1 MERGTKLKIQETALD
16 LFSQRGYSNVSIREI
31 GKIVGIKEST
41 LYYHFKNKQE
51 IYDVLL
57 SEFRTLTQNILK
69 GFQQELG
76 RVAEIQKAA
85 FVDAGLAY
93 FFQYLLENTVLK
105 FLRMLMID
113 QYTNKE
119 AAQLYQ
125 LLMFENPLEHNHQV
139 FEYLIHKKYFKQE
152 NPEYLALHYFSP
164 FFVLFQRYFATG
176 EVREEIKLIAKH
188 ELCIHLNTFYD
199 TYSISSAKGDKYESI

>member
-1 MERGTKLKIQETALD
+1 MEQGTKTKIQETALD
-16 LFSQRGYSNVSIREI
+16 LFSQRGYNNVSIRDI

-57 SEFRTLTQNILK
+57 LEFRELTQNIQK
-69 GFQQELG
+69 SFHQELG
-76 RVAEIQKAA
+76 KVAEIQKAA
-85 FVDAGLAY
+85 FIDAGLAF
-93 FFQYLLENTVLK
+93 FFQYLLEDKVLK

-125 LLMFENPLEHNHQV
+125 LLMFEDPLQHNIKV
-139 FEYLIHKKYFKQE
+139 FEYLIHKKYFKPE
-152 NPEYLALHYFSP
+152 NPVYLALHYFSP
-164 FFVLFQRYFATG
+164 FFVLFQRYFAIG
-176 EVREEIKLIAKH
+176 EVRDEIKSVVKQ
-188 ELCIHLNTFYD
+188 ELCIHLNSFYD
-199 TYSISSAKGDKYESI
+199 TYSMDR